1 MKKILLGL
9 VIVSLLVLPAFQ
21 LAQATEAPEIDVVEA
36 LGNITDLLFTILMV
50 VASLFIVAAAFHFVT
65 AAGEPEKVAKARDYV
80 LYALVGVVVA
90 LLAKGLVSLIETTLI
105 P

>member
-21 LAQATEAPEIDVVEA
+21 LAQAAAPDVIEVIPA
-36 LGNITDLLFTILMV
+36 LENITGLLFNVLIV

-65 AAGEPEKVAKARDYV
+65 AAGEPEKISKARDYV

-90 LLAKGLVSLIETTLI
+90 LLATGLVSLIETTLI